1 MLPTRVAITGSGFH
15 VPAGTVTNAEL
26 CLAFNAWADANGM
39 ERSSP
44 EFIERASGIL
54 ERRLV
59 DRDGVLDPERM
70 RPEIPERPDGELAL
84 QAEFALAA
92 AKPALEAAGLSG
104 EDIDLVVVGASA
116 IQRPYPAI
124 AIEVQHALGAN
135 GFAYDVLVGCSA
147 GGFGVQLAMQAVANG
162 TARRALV
169 CVPEIPSAYANFR
182 ERSSH
187 FILGDASVAFV
198 LEPVHVFTDRGS
210 APRPAFEIVAS
221 ECLTRYST
229 NVRNNGG
236 FLNSGAPERRD
247 EPDKLFYQNGR
258 GVYKDITR
266 LVPTF
271 VGAQL
276 AKLGL
281 APSDVSRYWLHQA
294 NRAMLDTIA
303 ERLLKAPWDETRV
316 PLPLARYG
324 NTAAAGALLS
334 FAEHHGDLEVGAY
347 GVICAFGAGYS
358 LSCQIVRKI

>member
-1 MLPTRVAITGSGFH
+1 VPTRVAITGSGFH

-59 DRDGVLDPERM
+59 DREGVLDPERM

-84 QAEFALAA
+84 QAEFALDA
-92 AKPALEAAGLSG
+92 AKPALERAGLSG

-124 AIEVQHALGAN
+124 AIEVQHALGAA

-147 GGFGVQLAMQAVANG
+147 GGFGVQLAAQAVANG
-162 TARRALV
+162 SARRALV

-187 FILGDASVAFV
+187 FILGDASVALV
-198 LEPVHVFTDRGS
+198 IEPVTSARG
-210 APRPAFEIVAS
+210 PAFEIVAS

-236 FLNSGAPERRD
+236 FLNRGAPSRRD

-281 APSDVSRYWLHQA
+281 APADVSRYWLHQA

-303 ERLLKAPWDETRV
+303 ERLLKEPWDETRV

-334 FAEHHGDLEVGAY
+334 FAQNHADLEVGAY